1 MAVLAS
7 SALELGGVDY
17 CRLLLYILYMLLESA
32 PPIQPGMDPLR
43 QGSRFSE
50 QLRLGG
56 PWVLSASSTFKNL
69 VAIIGVAF

>member
-1 MAVLAS
+1 
-7 SALELGGVDY
+7 
-17 CRLLLYILYMLLESA
+17 
-32 PPIQPGMDPLR
+32 MDPLR